1 MGLINSTEYKT
12 TIRFET
18 PVSIEGKRYDEYVY
32 KGFDWSD
39 TINGNFKKAERFFK
53 ERLFREAGFM
63 RGRFDGVNA
72 IKDEQDR
79 PEYEDFIYWPTIWSA
94 YHDYFPTKQEII
106 DNRVV
111 DGNSPVRSMCYC
123 GIYKNPDYYEAVKG
137 IQDEEVKTKAFI
149 EELKAKHKED
159 SKAIQIPAQVVEQP
173 VETSKQQEKA
183 QIKTIIDGIDSAISR
198 SKVNPFVKAEKDK
211 EKVSTLEYVEPDF
224 EKEPY
229 KSNKFLGQFI
239 EQIKDKS
246 EGKLVACA
254 TADTSNILF
263 WVYVYDATTKKQQ
276 HDKSV
281 VLDLNG
287 RIVNCMPKF
296 WRMRDVLKYEDGPE
310 MLKYYIPMSPDNI
323 KTLVDGKPFSFSE
336 TGNEAIAMAL
346 NKMVNISTIL
356 AREDASIE
364 DKTAICAIIQNYL
377 DFVQTQFIMEPT
389 RFRLSAFDPVS
400 KAFTLTQDSLCTR
413 GIYGKAS
420 GPAIPIS
427 LRFEQNQP
435 PYLIP
440 QQSVQPQQGVA

>member
-12 TIRFET
+12 TVRFET
-18 PVSIEGKRYDEYVY
+18 PITIEGQRYDEYVY

-39 TINGNFKKAERFFK
+39 TIGGNFKKAERFFK

-63 RGRFDGVNA
+63 RGRFDGGNA
-72 IKDEQDR
+72 IKDEQDG
-79 PEYEDFIYWPTIWSA
+79 PGYEDFIYWPTIWSA
-94 YHDYFPTKQEII
+94 YHSYFPTKQEII
-106 DNRVV
+106 DNKAV

-123 GIYKNPDYYEAVKG
+123 GIYNNPDYYEAVKG
-137 IQDEEVKTKAFI
+137 IQAEEAKTKAFI
-149 EELKAKHKED
+149 EELKVKHEEA
-159 SKAIQIPAQVVEQP
+159 SKIKIPVQIEP
-173 VETSKQQEKA
+173 VETGKQQEKA
-183 QIKTIIDGIDSAISR
+183 QVKAIIDNIDSAIAR
-198 SKVNPFVKAEKDK
+198 SKVNPFVKGEKDK

-229 KSNKFLGQFI
+229 KTNKFLGQFI

-246 EGKLVACA
+246 GGKLVACA
-254 TADTSNILF
+254 TVDTSNMLF
-263 WVYVYDATTKKQQ
+263 WVYVYDAATKEQQ
-276 HDKSV
+276 HDKCV

-287 RIVNCMPKF
+287 RIVNAIPKF

-310 MLKYYIPMSPDNI
+310 MLKYYIPMTPDNI

-346 NKMVNISTIL
+346 NKMVNICTIL
-356 AREDASIE
+356 DYNGASTE
-364 DKTAICAIIQNYL
+364 DKAGICATIQNYL
-377 DFVQTQFIMEPT
+377 EFIQAQFIMEPT
-389 RFRLSAFDPVS
+389 RFRLSAFDPVT

-413 GIYGKAS
+413 GIYGTRS

-440 QQSVQPQQGVA
+440 QQQPVQTQQGAA